1 MNLSWSFRWIAGLAF
16 HWNFLCFFRWHLIL
30 FNVSYNQEMGLL
42 PYSYCSSGVLVS
54 FFMFTMSYRYKFPS
68 AACRI
73 NISILNILNR
83 SRSPVS
89 LLYTGSANLVVNL
102 YQPNF
107 ASTLCFP
114 LKFSCHRLF
123 VAHWRSIGIHSNLLC
138 ILLNTAQLL
147 PNWYSSFL

>member
-1 MNLSWSFRWIAGLAF
+1 
-16 HWNFLCFFRWHLIL
+16 
-30 FNVSYNQEMGLL
+30 MGLL

-114 LKFSCHRLF
+114 LKRISLITTIFFPPKSHITLIFLSTKYPPFQSDALRY
-123 VAHWRSIGIHSNLLC
+123 VYGKKNIQR
-138 ILLNTAQLL
+138 IL
-147 PNWYSSFL
+147 

>member
-1 MNLSWSFRWIAGLAF
+1 
-16 HWNFLCFFRWHLIL
+16 
-30 FNVSYNQEMGLL
+30 MGLL

-89 LLYTGSANLVVNL
+89 LLYTGSTNLVVNL

-114 LKFSCHRLF
+114 LKFSCHPFQIQIFHAYRI
-123 VAHWRSIGIHSNLLC
+123 VALGKTGTEFMLKIFSLC
-138 ILLNTAQLL
+138 HGRTSDIVV
-147 PNWYSSFL
+147 

>member
-1 MNLSWSFRWIAGLAF
+1 
-16 HWNFLCFFRWHLIL
+16 
-30 FNVSYNQEMGLL
+30 MGLL

-89 LLYTGSANLVVNL
+89 LLYTGSANPVSYTHLDV
-102 YQPNF
+102 YKRQTKERQ
-107 ASTLCFP
+107 S
-114 LKFSCHRLF
+114 FS
-123 VAHWRSIGIHSNLLC
+123 
-138 ILLNTAQLL
+138 
-147 PNWYSSFL
+147 